1 MGLCC
6 TYGAMSTAKTSDLK
20 QKIHHLYEGDDRPA
34 RYFRYVLL
42 TFDVLIVFYL
52 FLSSFYHGNPVVE
65 VMDAVIGV
73 FVALDVAAR
82 LWIAPNRTAFFIS
95 PYGVA
100 DILTIISLLAPLA
113 GENMAFLRVARLL
126 RLLRSYTVLKHLR
139 QDFAFFRQH
148 EAVMLS
154 ATNLLIFIFVMT
166 AVVFESQVG
175 SNPHIRNYIDALYFT
190 VTTLTTTGF
199 GDITL
204 IGDSGKLIAV
214 IIMIFGVSLFIR
226 LIQTVF
232 RPSRVRFK
240 CPDCA
245 LLMHDR
251 DAVHCKHCG
260 RVLDIPNEGFE

>member
-1 MGLCC
+1 MTLKEKL
-6 TYGAMSTAKTSDLK
+6 TY
-20 QKIHHLYEGDDRPA
+20 LYESDETRA
-34 RYFRYVLL
+34 KRFRYGMLA
-42 TFDVLIVFYL
+42 FDVLIIFYL
-52 FLSSFYHGNPVVE
+52 FASSFFYGSPLIEWLDMVV
-65 VMDAVIGV
+65 GV
-73 FVALDVAAR
+73 LVTADVSARFTIAA
-82 LWIAPNRTAFFIS
+82 NKTAFFVS

-100 DILTIISLLAPLA
+100 DILTIVSLLAPLVD
-113 GENMAFLRVARLL
+113 ENMAFLRVARLL

-139 QDFAFFRQH
+139 ADFAYFRRY
-148 EAVMLS
+148 EDVVLS

-175 SNPHIRNYIDALYFT
+175 SNSDVKNYIDALYFT

-204 IGDSGKLIAV
+204 KGDSGKLIAV

-232 RPSRVRFK
+232 RPHKVRHK

-245 LLMHDR
+245 LLLHDR

-260 RVLDIPNEGFE
+260 RVLDIPNEGL

>member
-1 MGLCC
+1 MILREKLV
-6 TYGAMSTAKTSDLK
+6 Y
-20 QKIHHLYEGDDRPA
+20 LYEGDDPCAKR
-34 RYFRYVLL
+34 FRYGMLA
-42 TFDVLIVFYL
+42 FDVLIVFYL
-52 FLSSFYHGNPVVE
+52 FLSSFYYGTPLIE
-65 VMDAVIGV
+65 WLDLVIGV
-73 FVALDVAAR
+73 VVALDVSAR
-82 LWIAPNRTAFFIS
+82 LWIAKSKTAFFVS
-95 PYGVA
+95 PYGIA

-139 QDFAFFRQH
+139 QDFAFFRRH
-148 EAVMLS
+148 EDVVLS

-175 SNPHIRNYIDALYFT
+175 SNPNIKNYIDALYFT

-204 IGDSGKLIAV
+204 QGDSGKLIAV

-232 RPSRVRFK
+232 RPNKVRHK
-240 CPDCA
+240 CPDCG
-245 LLMHDR
+245 LLLHDR

-260 RVLDIPNEGFE
+260 RVLDIADEGVY